1 MIRVEA
7 AVKRYGALPA
17 LDGIDL
23 TIGAGEAFGLL
34 GPNGAGKTTLVRLL
48 ATLANPDSGLLSVG
62 GHNTV
67 TAAAAVKRLIG
78 VVFQENNLDR
88 DLTPRQ
94 NLLFHARLHRVAAAD
109 VAVTAM
115 LARLGLAERA
125 DRPVNGLSGG
135 MRRRLVIGRALLT
148 QPRVLLLDEPTT
160 GLDPAIRRELWT
172 LIRAIRDQGCTVILT
187 THYVEEAES
196 LCDRVGI
203 LNRGKLIATGTPA
216 ELTARFAADRL
227 EDVVVTLTTGERT

>member
-23 TIGAGEAFGLL
+23 AIGAGEAFGLL

-48 ATLANPDSGLLSVG
+48 ATLASPDSGRLSVG
-62 GHNTV
+62 GHDTV
-67 TAAAAVKRLIG
+67 TAAAEVKRLIG

-94 NLLFHARLHRVAAAD
+94 NLSFHARLHRVDA
-109 VAVTAM
+109 VEETVTAM
-115 LARLGLAERA
+115 LVRLGLTERA
-125 DRPVNGLSGG
+125 DTPVNGLSGG

-160 GLDPAIRRELWT
+160 GLDPAIRRDLWT
-172 LIRAIRDQGCTVILT
+172 LIRDIRDQGCTVILT
-187 THYVEEAES
+187 THYVEEAER
-196 LCDRVGI
+196 LCGRVGI
-203 LNRGKLIATGTPA
+203 INRGKLVASGTPA
-216 ELTARFAADRL
+216 DLTARFGAERL
-227 EDVVVTLTTGERT
+227 EDVVVALTTGDPA